1 MVLGVIGLSDG
12 VIHGPSTLEVFGR
25 PFASS
30 ITPAQGLR
38 LHSQSVVVSGA
49 NFPAQES
56 IYCHFGFTVVSG
68 KFVSDSEIICISPEA
83 EESGY
88 VQFRVQVGSKFAHD
102 QFDIS
107 FLFMNAWVID
117 ENFPNSGGVE
127 GGTDVSIFGR
137 DFFEG
142 VAVNCRFGKL
152 TVPATINTMQISSSR
167 ASWIC

>member
-1 MVLGVIGLSDG
+1 MMQIAMSTNGQDYGKQNTILEVLSVPVLTKVGPCIVAGEIILIEGTFGRFQKGRIACMILPDIETGNHTMVLGVIGLSDG

-56 IYCHFGFTVVSG
+56 IYCHFGFT
-68 KFVSDSEIICISPEA
+68 KLYA
-83 EESGY
+83 
-88 VQFRVQVGSKFAHD
+88 
-102 QFDIS
+102 
-107 FLFMNAWVID
+107 
-117 ENFPNSGGVE
+117 FPRRQKKAGGVE

-142 VAVNCRFGKL
+142 VA
-152 TVPATINTMQISSSR
+152 
-167 ASWIC
+167 